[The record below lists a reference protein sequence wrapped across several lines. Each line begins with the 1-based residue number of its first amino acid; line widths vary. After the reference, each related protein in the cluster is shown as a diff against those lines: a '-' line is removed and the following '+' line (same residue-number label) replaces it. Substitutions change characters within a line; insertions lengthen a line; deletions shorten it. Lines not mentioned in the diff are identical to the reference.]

1 MLEYGQH
8 HNKQAEHN
16 SLCLADALPLGS
28 GAGIEGIIN
37 VVSQH
42 HGLLGRFAAGQG
54 QVLVKQLEGVGQ
66 SQEGADGNAG
76 HNHGDLDLKQDLLG
90 VCAIDLGGF
99 DQIQRHVLQAS
110 NVDDHHVTDLLPA
123 HQNDKAQEAV
133 RGVQGKQ
140 RFFECAEYAVEQNL
154 PDIAK
159 DNAADQVGHKEGG
172 TEDVGTADAAGKQQR
187 NAERQHIDEHR
198 GHHSK
203 HRSEPERM
211 GEGII
216 QPDLGIVAET
226 NKGNILNSCEFAERK
241 RHAPDKRPDKA
252 DDKGQQGGQHEHR
265 PIALDRF
272 FHNSTPLSTYLS
284 T

>member
-1 MLEYGQH
+1 MELDERDDH
-8 HNKQAEHN
+8 HDQEEHH
-16 SLCLADALPLGS
+16 SLCLTNALPMGT
-28 GAGIEGIIN
+28 GAAVEG
-37 VVSQH
+37 VVDVQGQH
-42 HGLLGRFAAGQG
+42 FTGVGGFTGGQG
-54 QVLVKQLEGVGQ
+54 HVLVEQLEAVGQ
-66 SQEGADGNAG
+66 GQEGADGHAG
-76 HNHGDLDLKQDLLG
+76 HDHGNLDLEQDLAVVG
-90 VCAIDLGGF
+90 TVDLSGL
-99 DQIQRHVLQAS
+99 DQVAGHALQAGHI
-110 NVDDHHVTDLLPA
+110 DDHHVTDLLPA

-154 PDIAK
+154 PDIAE

-241 RHAPDKRPDKA
+241 
-252 DDKGQQGGQHEHR
+252 
-265 PIALDRF
+265 IY
-272 FHNSTPLSTYLS
+272 T
-284 T
+284 

>member
-1 MLEYGQH
+1 M
-8 HNKQAEHN
+8 
-16 SLCLADALPLGS
+16 
-28 GAGIEGIIN
+28 
-37 VVSQH
+37 
-42 HGLLGRFAAGQG
+42 
-54 QVLVKQLEGVGQ
+54 
-66 SQEGADGNAG
+66 
-76 HNHGDLDLKQDLLG
+76 
-90 VCAIDLGGF
+90 
-99 DQIQRHVLQAS
+99 
-110 NVDDHHVTDLLPA
+110 
-123 HQNDKAQEAV
+123 NDKAQEAV

-140 RFFECAEYAVEQNL
+140 RFFECAEYTVEQNL

-211 GEGII
+211 GEGIV

>member
-1 MLEYGQH
+1 MT
-8 HNKQAEHN
+8 
-16 SLCLADALPLGS
+16 
-28 GAGIEGIIN
+28 
-37 VVSQH
+37 
-42 HGLLGRFAAGQG
+42 R
-54 QVLVKQLEGVGQ
+54 
-66 SQEGADGNAG
+66 
-76 HNHGDLDLKQDLLG
+76 
-90 VCAIDLGGF
+90 
-99 DQIQRHVLQAS
+99 
-110 NVDDHHVTDLLPA
+110 
-123 HQNDKAQEAV
+123 QEAI

-172 TEDVGTADAAGKQQR
+172 TEDIGTADAAGKQQC

-252 DDKGQQGGQHEHR
+252 DDKGQQGGQHEHG
-265 PIALDRF
+265 PIAPDRF
-272 FHNSTPLSTYLS
+272 FHNSTPLST
-284 T
+284 